1 MSTKITSIN
10 HLRKL
15 AQRTKSQ
22 ATELENKIKA
32 IAIPE
37 YTLTKQAT
45 AEAGY
50 LSTYQLTKDGTPVGE
65 KLNIPKDFL
74 VKSATLGTVET
85 SGTPYEGASV
95 GDKYID
101 FVINSMEGTDS
112 ESHIYLPVNDL
123 VDVYTGGNGIEV
135 SAENVVSVK
144 VDAANAN
151 GLSATADG
159 LQLALATATTA
170 GAMSAA
176 DKTKLDGLE
185 FATDDEVDAMLTE
198 VFGEEQAEPAA

>member
-1 MSTKITSIN
+1 MLTKITSID
-10 HLRKL
+10 HLKKL

-37 YTLTKQAT
+37 YTMTKQAT

-50 LSTYQLTKDGTPVGE
+50 LSTYQLTKDGVAVGA

-74 VKSATLGTVET
+74 VKSATLETVET
-85 SGTPYEGASV
+85 AGTPYSGAKV
-95 GDKYID
+95 GNKYID
-101 FVINSMEGTDS
+101 FVINSKEGTDS

-123 VDVYTGGNGIEV
+123 VDVYTGGNGIDV

-159 LQLALATATTA
+159 LQLALATSSAA
-170 GAMSAA
+170 GAMSAE
-176 DKTKLDGLE
+176 DKTKMDGLT
-185 FATDDEVDAMLTE
+185 FATDAEVDAMLTE
-198 VFGEEQAEPAA
+198 VFGAEQAEPAA